1 MKQDNTSTENAAEER
16 AIKAAEGQLVLPSAP
31 NMQLLESTLPG
42 PDFRT
47 PGDIF
52 SATAMVSQAA
62 AAAPASFGKYEVGQA
77 AVLAGLGDKALVNSP
92 DEAYPVDS
100 EVLLK
105 PLTGLDANEMD
116 LLGQLNN
123 FVTELDAKDG
133 PTPGDAL
140 VSLMANLD
148 SAPDPD
154 NLTAAIQSVADQIG
168 LLNEIFMPILD
179 GLNADV
185 QSEKTFLN
193 TLPTPDL
200 GLSIVDDAGELST
213 SLTDLLGTVD
223 IISSPQIDS
232 LLSLDST
239 FEEIV
244 SLVGSLPELDLTS
257 ITDPVIDVIGEI
269 TEPVV
274 DAVLEVIEPLIET
287 IDSAI
292 EPVVDT
298 LVELT
303 EPVLDVLSETTDQL
317 VAAVVEV
324 TEPLIDTVSTVLEPV
339 IEPLTD
345 LTEPVVET
353 LVETTEPILDTIED
367 LSEPLLETVSEIGLL
382 SGLTSS
388 SSTND
393 EAGLLDTLSSGISS
407 TAGADD
413 SSLSGLLGA
422 LDPTK

>member
-1 MKQDNTSTENAAEER
+1 MKQDNISTENAAEES
-16 AIKAAEGQLVLPSAP
+16 AIKAAEGQLGLPSAP
-31 NMQLLESTLPG
+31 NMQFLQSTLPG
-42 PDFRT
+42 PDFRA

-52 SATAMVSQAA
+52 SALAMASQAA

-77 AVLAGLGDKALVNSP
+77 AVLAGLGDKALANPPV
-92 DEAYPVDS
+92 EAYPVDS
-100 EVLLK
+100 ESLLK
-105 PLTGLDANEMD
+105 PVDRLDTNEVY
-116 LLGQLNN
+116 LLGQIDKIA
-123 FVTELDAKDG
+123 TELDAKDG
-133 PTPGDAL
+133 PIPGDAL

-154 NLTAAIQSVADQIG
+154 DLNAAIQAVSDQIG

-185 QSEKTFLN
+185 RSEKTLLN

-200 GLSIVDDAGELST
+200 GLSIMDDTGELST

-223 IISSPQIDS
+223 IISNPQIDS

-257 ITDPVIDVIGEI
+257 IT
-269 TEPVV
+269 EPVV
-274 DAVLEVIEPLIET
+274 DSVLEVTEPLIET

-303 EPVLDVLSETTDQL
+303 EPVLDVLTETTDQL
-317 VAAVVEV
+317 VDAVVEV
-324 TEPLIDTVSTVLEPV
+324 TEPLVDTVSTVLEPLT
-339 IEPLTD
+339 EPLTD

-367 LSEPLLETVSEIGLL
+367 LSEPLLEPVSEIGLL

-393 EAGLLDTLSSGISS
+393 ETGLLDTSSSGISS

>member
-1 MKQDNTSTENAAEER
+1 MKQDNISTENAAEES
-16 AIKAAEGQLVLPSAP
+16 AIKAAEGQLGLPSAP
-31 NMQLLESTLPG
+31 NMQFLQSTLPG
-42 PDFRT
+42 PDFRA

-52 SATAMVSQAA
+52 SALAMASQAA

-77 AVLAGLGDKALVNSP
+77 AVLAGLGDKALANPPV
-92 DEAYPVDS
+92 EAYPVDS
-100 EVLLK
+100 ESLLK
-105 PLTGLDANEMD
+105 PVDRLDTNEVD
-116 LLGQLNN
+116 PLGHLNN
-123 FVTELDAKDG
+123 IVTELDAKDG
-133 PTPGDAL
+133 PIPGDAL

-154 NLTAAIQSVADQIG
+154 DLNAAIQAVSDQIG

-185 QSEKTFLN
+185 QSEKTLLN

-200 GLSIVDDAGELST
+200 GLSIMDDTGELST

-223 IISSPQIDS
+223 IISNPQIDS

-257 ITDPVIDVIGEI
+257 IT
-269 TEPVV
+269 EPVV
-274 DAVLEVIEPLIET
+274 DSVLEVTEPLIET

-303 EPVLDVLSETTDQL
+303 EPVLDVLTETTDQL
-317 VAAVVEV
+317 VDAVVEV

-367 LSEPLLETVSEIGLL
+367 LSEPLLEPVSEIGLL

-393 EAGLLDTLSSGISS
+393 ETGLLDTSSSGISS

-413 SSLSGLLGA
+413 SSLSSLLGA

>member
-1 MKQDNTSTENAAEER
+1 MKQDNISTENAAEES
-16 AIKAAEGQLVLPSAP
+16 AIKAAEGQLGLPSAP
-31 NMQLLESTLPG
+31 NMQFLQSTLPG
-42 PDFRT
+42 PDFRA

-52 SATAMVSQAA
+52 SALAMASQAA

-77 AVLAGLGDKALVNSP
+77 AVLAGLGDKALANPPV
-92 DEAYPVDS
+92 EAYPVDS
-100 EVLLK
+100 ESLLK
-105 PLTGLDANEMD
+105 PVDRLDTNEVY
-116 LLGQLNN
+116 LLGQIDKIA
-123 FVTELDAKDG
+123 TELDAKDG
-133 PTPGDAL
+133 PIPGDAL

-154 NLTAAIQSVADQIG
+154 DLNAAIQAVSDQIG

-185 QSEKTFLN
+185 RSEKTLLN

-200 GLSIVDDAGELST
+200 GLSIMDDTGELST

-223 IISSPQIDS
+223 IISNPQIDS

-257 ITDPVIDVIGEI
+257 IT
-269 TEPVV
+269 EPVV
-274 DAVLEVIEPLIET
+274 DSVLEVTEPLIET

-303 EPVLDVLSETTDQL
+303 EPVLDVLTETTDQL
-317 VAAVVEV
+317 VDAVVEV
-324 TEPLIDTVSTVLEPV
+324 TEPLVDTVSTVLEPLT
-339 IEPLTD
+339 EPLTD

-393 EAGLLDTLSSGISS
+393 ESGLLDTLSSGISS

>member
-1 MKQDNTSTENAAEER
+1 MKQDNISTENAAEES
-16 AIKAAEGQLVLPSAP
+16 AIKAAEGQLGLPSAP
-31 NMQLLESTLPG
+31 NMQFLQSTLPG
-42 PDFRT
+42 PDLRA

-52 SATAMVSQAA
+52 SAVAMATQAA

-77 AVLAGLGDKALVNSP
+77 AVLAGLGDKALANSP

-100 EVLLK
+100 DAVLK
-105 PLTGLDANEMD
+105 PVGRLDTNEVY
-116 LLGQLNN
+116 LLGQIDKIA
-123 FVTELDAKDG
+123 TELDAKDG
-133 PTPGDAL
+133 PIPGDAL

-154 NLTAAIQSVADQIG
+154 DLNAAIQAVSDQIG

-200 GLSIVDDAGELST
+200 GLSIMDDAGELST

-257 ITDPVIDVIGEI
+257 IT
-269 TEPVV
+269 EPVV
-274 DAVLEVIEPLIET
+274 DSVLEVTEPLIET

-303 EPVLDVLSETTDQL
+303 EPVLDVLTETTDQL
-317 VAAVVEV
+317 VDAVVEV
-324 TEPLIDTVSTVLEPV
+324 TEPLVDTVSTVLEPLT
-339 IEPLTD
+339 EPLTD

>member
-100 EVLLK
+100 ESLLK
-105 PLTGLDANEMD
+105 PVDRLDTNEVD
-116 LLGQLNN
+116 PLGHLNN
-123 FVTELDAKDG
+123 IVTELDAKDG
-133 PTPGDAL
+133 PIPGDAL

-185 QSEKTFLN
+185 RSEKTLLN

-200 GLSIVDDAGELST
+200 GLSIMDDTGELST

-257 ITDPVIDVIGEI
+257 IT
-269 TEPVV
+269 EPVV
-274 DAVLEVIEPLIET
+274 DSVLEVTEPLIET

-303 EPVLDVLSETTDQL
+303 EPVLDVLTETTDQL
-317 VAAVVEV
+317 VDAVVEV
-324 TEPLIDTVSTVLEPV
+324 TEPLVDTVSTVLEPLT
-339 IEPLTD
+339 EPLTD

-393 EAGLLDTLSSGISS
+393 ETGLLDTSSSGISS